1 MVTLVRWGGH
11 WGQMGGGD
19 GGFLSEA
26 AREAVVTNAGQSQ
39 QLASQRS
46 NRVTEESWMKEVLRK
61 TGRVQ
66 GDHSDGAGPGATR
79 NKPPASAAEKTLALR
94 EGGVGSTTAEE

>member
-1 MVTLVRWGGH
+1 
-11 WGQMGGGD
+11 MGGGD

-79 NKPPASAAEKTLALR
+79 NEPPASAAEKTLALR